1 MAVHHARVIALA
13 AALARIIALT
23 AALAAVLIGIS
34 ALVPSTLPHA
44 QQPLDGLRPLGE
56 QGDAEA
62 QSTLGVMYRNGESVP
77 QDYAEAVRWYR
88 LAADQGYADAQHNAG
103 LMYANGQG
111 VRQDDAEAVRW
122 YRLAADQG
130 HVSAQFDLG
139 TRYSSG
145 GRGVSQDDVEAHMWF
160 NLAAAQSSGEDL
172 DIFARL
178 REAVAE
184 RMTPEQLAEAQRRA
198 REWTPTPEA

>member
-1 MAVHHARVIALA
+1 MTVHDARVI
-13 AALARIIALT
+13 
-23 AALAAVLIGIS
+23 ALAAVLIGIS
-34 ALVPSTLPHA
+34 ALGPSTRLDA
-44 QQPLDGLRPLGE
+44 QQTLDELRALAE
-56 QGDAEA
+56 QGNTEA
-62 QSTLGVMYRNGESVP
+62 QFNLGVMYANGQGVP

-88 LAADQGYADAQHNAG
+88 LAADQGYADAQHTAG

-111 VRQDDAEAVRW
+111 VPQDEAKAVRW

-139 TRYSSG
+139 TRYASG

-160 NLAAAQSSGEDL
+160 NLAAAQSSGEDR
-172 DIFARL
+172 DIFAKL

-184 RMTPEQLAEAQRRA
+184 RMTSEQLADAQRRA
-198 REWTPTPEA
+198 REWVRCIRVEYGAER

>member
-1 MAVHHARVIALA
+1 MTVHQAVIITLTT
-13 AALARIIALT
+13 ALARIIAV
-23 AALAAVLIGIS
+23 AAAVAAVLIGIS

-44 QQPLDGLRPLGE
+44 QQPLDGLRALGA

-62 QSTLGVMYRNGESVP
+62 QSTLGVMYRNGEGVP

-122 YRLAADQG
+122 YRLAANQG

-139 TRYSSG
+139 TRYSYG
-145 GRGVSQDDVEAHMWF
+145 GRGVSQDYVEAHCWF
-160 NLAAAQSSGEDL
+160 NLAAAQSSGEDR
-172 DIFARL
+172 DTMVKARDD
-178 REAVAE
+178 VAE
-184 RMTPEQLAEAQRRA
+184 RMTPEQIAEAQRRA
-198 REWTPTPEA
+198 REWTLTPEP